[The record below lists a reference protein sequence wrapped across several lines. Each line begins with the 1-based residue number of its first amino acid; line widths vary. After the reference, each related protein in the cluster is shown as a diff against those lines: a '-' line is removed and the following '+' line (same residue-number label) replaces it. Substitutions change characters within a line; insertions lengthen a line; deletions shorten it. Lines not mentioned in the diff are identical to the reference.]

1 MEVINENFR
10 VSQFVGH
17 ENLLELVEGDIIV
30 PDVKPDILSLI
41 KVEGRT
47 FITKIETQDGK
58 VNIQGM
64 VEIYAIYV
72 ADDERSSLKGLNATL
87 NFNESIEVKNCESG
101 MIPII
106 KFNLSNLESKVL
118 NGRKIT
124 VKCPLE
130 ISIKVMKDAEIQIP
144 KDVVDVENMQMLRE
158 NLILNSLVGCN
169 NEIISINENVSL
181 AETLPPIGEMLSC
194 NVTIV
199 NKDYKISYNKV
210 LVKADAKVRMVYL
223 ADDEME
229 SVNVFET
236 LIPFTGF
243 VDIDGIN
250 ENTEFDID
258 YALRSYCIKP
268 IYQDMKSTAIS
279 VEAEIGVMVIAHEKK
294 SFMVIKDLYIPEKVL
309 TCDTSIVELQQSN
322 SNNVSILKIDENL
335 QIPELDNSKLLE
347 VSAIPT
353 ISDKKSMEDK
363 IVLDGNVAVDILF
376 YRLDKATVEN
386 KKIEIPFQQSMAK
399 TGSDSDIIV
408 EIVDLEYELNSS
420 GNLKLNMNINVENDV
435 MDSVMINTINSLEIT
450 NEKKISPASVVIYPV
465 KKDDSLWSVA
475 KKFGTTIEDIKSA
488 NDLVDETIYPMQQLI
503 IPRKV
508 YRVTLDVL
516 N

>member
-10 VSQFVGH
+10 ASQFVGH

-41 KVEGRT
+41 KVEGRP
-47 FITKIETQDGK
+47 FITNIETQDGK

-72 ADDERSSLKGLNATL
+72 ADDEKSSLKGLNATL
-87 NFNESIEVKNCESG
+87 NFNENIEMKDCESG

-130 ISIKVMKDAEIQIP
+130 ISIKVIKDAEIQVP
-144 KDVVDVENMQMLRE
+144 KDIVDVENMQVLRE
-158 NLILNSLVGCN
+158 NLILNSLVGRN

-181 AETLPPIGEMLSC
+181 TETLPPIGEILSC
-194 NVTIV
+194 NITIV

-210 LVKADAKVRMVYL
+210 LVKADAKVRIVYL

-250 ENTEFDID
+250 ENTEFDIE
-258 YALRSYCIKP
+258 YTLRNCSIKP

-279 VEAEIGVMVIAHEKK
+279 VEAEINVMVIAHEKK
-294 SFMVIKDLYIPEKVL
+294 SFTVIKDLYIPEKVL
-309 TCDTSIVELQQSN
+309 TSDTSIVELQQSN
-322 SNNVSILKIDENL
+322 SNNVSVLRIDENL
-335 QIPELDNSKLLE
+335 QIPELNNSKLLE
-347 VSAIPT
+347 VSASPT
-353 ISDKKSMEDK
+353 ISDKKTMEDK
-363 IVLDGNVAVDILF
+363 FVLDGNVTVDILF

-386 KKIEIPFQQSMAK
+386 KRIEIPFQQSIAK
-399 TGSDSDIIV
+399 MGSGSDIRT

-435 MDSVMINTINSLEIT
+435 MDSVTINAINSLEIT
-450 NEKKISPASVVIYPV
+450 NENKISPASVVIYPV
-465 KKDDSLWSVA
+465 KEGDSLWSIA

-488 NDLVDETIYPMQQLI
+488 NDLIDETIYPMQQLI

>member
-10 VSQFVGH
+10 ASQFVGH

-30 PDVKPDILSLI
+30 PDIKPDILSLI
-41 KVEGRT
+41 KVEGRP
-47 FITKIETQDGK
+47 FITNIEMQDGQI
-58 VNIQGM
+58 NLRGM
-64 VEIYAIYV
+64 IEIYAIYV
-72 ADDERSSLKGLNATL
+72 ADDEKSSLKGLNATL
-87 NFNESIEVKNCESG
+87 SFSESIEMKDCESN

-130 ISIKVMKDAEIQIP
+130 INIKVIKDAEVQIP
-144 KDVVDVENMQMLRE
+144 EDVVESENIQMLKE
-158 NLILNSLVGCN
+158 NITLNSLVGCN

-181 AETLPPIGEMLSC
+181 TESLPPIGEILSC
-194 NVTIV
+194 NITIV

-210 LVKADAKVRMVYL
+210 LVKADAKVRIVYL

-243 VDIDGIN
+243 VDITGVN
-250 ENTEFDID
+250 ENTEFDIE
-258 YALRSYCIKP
+258 YMLRNYSIKP
-268 IYQDMKSTAIS
+268 IYQDMKATAIS
-279 VEAEIGVMVIAHEKK
+279 VEAEISVTVIAHEKK
-294 SFMVIKDLYIPEKVL
+294 NFTVIKDLYIPEKVL
-309 TCDTSIVELQQSN
+309 TYDTNIIELQQSN
-322 SNNVSILKIDENL
+322 SDNVAVLRIDESL

-347 VSAIPT
+347 VSATAT
-353 ISDKKSMEDK
+353 INDKKSMEDK
-363 IVLDGNVAVDILF
+363 TVLDGNVTVDILF
-376 YRLDKATVEN
+376 YRLDKATIEN
-386 KKIEIPFQQSMAK
+386 KKIEIPFQQSIAK
-399 TGSDSDIIV
+399 TGNDNEFRI
-408 EIVDLEYELNSS
+408 EIADLEYELNSQ
-420 GNLKLNMNINVENDV
+420 GNLKLNMNINVESDIT
-435 MDSVMINTINSLEIT
+435 DSVIINTINGLEIT
-450 NEKKISPASVVIYPV
+450 DERNVAPASVVIYPV
-465 KKDDSLWSVA
+465 KKGDSLWSIA